1 MRLYMKL
8 KYAVLGTL
16 AALPFLANAA
26 AGTGTATI
34 NVSADVNPS
43 VAILSA
49 NNTALTDL
57 QLSFV
62 PGVGLQTA
70 SEMVR
75 LASNDNQHGVDV
87 SLANNMQL
95 TNSADASTV
104 PMTVTLAGKPLT
116 TSVTAYG
123 KELFANG
130 ETSPMQLSVKA
141 TGDTKALAA
150 GHYTGVINLVLA
162 QSTK

>member
-1 MRLYMKL
+1 MKL
-8 KYAVLGTL
+8 KYAVLGSIV
-16 AALPFLANAA
+16 ALPFLASA

-34 NVSADVNPS
+34 NVSADVNPA

-62 PGVGLQTA
+62 PGVGLNTA

-75 LASNDNQHGVDV
+75 LASNDTQHGVDV
-87 SLANNMQL
+87 SLANAMQL
-95 TNSADASTV
+95 TNSADASVV
-104 PMTVTLAGKPLT
+104 PMSVTLAGKTLST
-116 TSVTAYG
+116 TATSYDKT
-123 KELFANG
+123 LFSNG
-130 ETSPMQLSVKA
+130 ETSPMQLSIKP
-141 TGDTKALAA
+141 TGDTKTLTA
-150 GHYTGVINLVLA
+150 GHYTGVINLILA

>member
-1 MRLYMKL
+1 MKL

-26 AGTGTATI
+26 ATGTATI

-62 PGVGLQTA
+62 PGVGL
-70 SEMVR
+70 
-75 LASNDNQHGVDV
+75 
-87 SLANNMQL
+87 
-95 TNSADASTV
+95 
-104 PMTVTLAGKPLT
+104 
-116 TSVTAYG
+116 
-123 KELFANG
+123 
-130 ETSPMQLSVKA
+130 
-141 TGDTKALAA
+141 
-150 GHYTGVINLVLA
+150 
-162 QSTK
+162 

>member
-1 MRLYMKL
+1 MKL
-8 KYAVLGTL
+8 KYTVLGTL
-16 AALPFLANAA
+16 VALPFLASA

-62 PGVGLQTA
+62 PGTGLNAA

-75 LASNDNQHGVDV
+75 LASNDTQHGVDV
-87 SLANNMQL
+87 SLANAMQL

-104 PMTVTLAGKPLT
+104 PMSVTLAGKTLST
-116 TSVTAYG
+116 TATSYDKA
-123 KELFANG
+123 LFANG
-130 ETSPMQLSVKA
+130 ETSPMQLSVKP
-141 TGDTKALAA
+141 TGDTKTLTA